1 MLYVCVAVLMC
12 VHVVCIHA
20 VHVCV
25 LLCMDVWV

>member
-20 VHVCV
+20 VCV
-25 LLCMDVWV
+25 LLCMGVWV

>member
-20 VHVCV
+20 VCV
-25 LLCMDVWV
+25 LMCMGVWV